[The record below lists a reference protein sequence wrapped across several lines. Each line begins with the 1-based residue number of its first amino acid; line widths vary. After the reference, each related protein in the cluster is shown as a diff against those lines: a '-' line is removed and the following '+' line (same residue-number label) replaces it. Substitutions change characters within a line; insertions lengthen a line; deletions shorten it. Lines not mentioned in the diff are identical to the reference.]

1 MTDSPTSL
9 DVLPVAMTGEHAF
22 APYLRILGKG
32 KRGSRSLTREEA
44 RHAFNMIL
52 SGAALDVQ
60 VGAFLMLLR
69 VKEESVEELTGFV
82 EAVRQHVT
90 VPNLAVDLDWSSYAG
105 KRKHFPWFVLSA
117 LLLAQSGVRIVMH
130 GTAGHTANRL
140 YTETALQA
148 LGYPLCQSVNQIE
161 AELDRC
167 QFAYVPLSVLSP
179 RLQSLIDLR
188 QALGLRSPVHTLTRL
203 INPFNATTSIQAIF
217 HPAYRTA
224 HQQTAFAL
232 GYQNTLVIKGEGG
245 EFERNPD
252 ADTVLAGIRDGM
264 PYEERWERR
273 HDARSE
279 AEEDLNLERFVAV
292 WRGELIHPYAE
303 QAVIGTTALV
313 LFALKKA
320 NFETEA
326 YQQAQELWVGRFNRE
341 QHYE

>member
-9 DVLPVAMTGEHAF
+9 DGLPMAMTGEHAF

-44 RHAFNMIL
+44 RHAFSMIL
-52 SGAALDVQ
+52 SSAALDVQ

-130 GTAGHTANRL
+130 GTAGNTANRL

-292 WRGELIHPYAE
+292 WRGELTHPYAE

-320 NFETEA
+320 NSETEA